1 MELTKSE
8 EKILAGSKGE
18 IYASAYRVLLAIG
31 QATEAKKLVPIKWAH
46 VSGVNYNT
54 IGDAGVD
61 FLQEISNVARFRVRT
76 TINPMGYD
84 RSKSNTLSGNFL
96 SKQMQ
101 IVESYKKM
109 GAIQSFSC
117 TPYEIFQIPKRGT
130 PVSFAESSAAVF
142 SNSFLGLMT
151 NRESAL
157 SALASAITGKS
168 PYSDLRIEESRTPG
182 IAMKCSGID
191 ITTETDYGLLGYVA
205 GKIAKDSCIA
215 FSGFNSEMDMMPAKA
230 ISAGLG
236 TSGACG
242 MFTSGGGEQSRE
254 SVGIDKEEMS
264 KAKSELNT
272 DEDGDLILFGSPQLG
287 LSELAFLH
295 DLIGGRKFDKRCI
308 IFCSRYVHDLAKKI
322 GLASDIQSSGAEFMC
337 DSCMCL
343 SPLIT
348 RDNTDSIITNS
359 VKGAYYMKSSN
370 RVGVALKDMKTI
382 VRTYS

>member
-1 MELTKSE
+1 MRLTKSE
-8 EKILAGSKGE
+8 EKILAGSMGE

-31 QATEAKKLVPIKWAH
+31 QATEAEKLVPIEWAH

-61 FLQEISNVARFRVRT
+61 FLQEVSKEVRFKVRT
-76 TINPMGYD
+76 TINPMGFD
-84 RSKSNTLSGNFL
+84 RTKPVTLSKNFL

-101 IVESYKKM
+101 IVESYRRM

-117 TPYEIFQIPKRGT
+117 TPYEIFNLPKRGT

-151 NRESAL
+151 NKESAL

-168 PYSDLRIEESRTPG
+168 PYSDLRIEESRSPRVAVKHG
-182 IAMKCSGID
+182 GVAIN
-191 ITTETDYGLLGYVA
+191 TETDYGLLGYIA

-215 FSGFNSEMDMMPAKA
+215 FSDLKSEMEMMPAKA
-230 ISAGLG
+230 ISSGLG
-236 TSGACG
+236 TSGSCG
-242 MFTSGGGEQSRE
+242 MFTAGSEQAGD
-254 SVGIDKEEMS
+254 SVAIDDEEMTR
-264 KAKSELNT
+264 AKDELST

-287 LSELAFLH
+287 LSELTYLH
-295 DLIGGRKFDKRCI
+295 DLIAGRKFDKRCI
-308 IFCSRYVHDLAKKI
+308 IFCSRYVHDQARKI
-322 GLASDIQSSGAEFMC
+322 GLAAKVESSGAEFMC

-359 VKGAYYMKSSN
+359 VKGAYYMKNSN

>member
-1 MELTKSE
+1 MRLTKSE
-8 EKILAGSKGE
+8 EKILAGGKGE

-31 QATEAKKLVPIKWAH
+31 QASEAEKLVPIEWAH

-61 FLQEISNVARFRVRT
+61 FLQEVSKDVRFNVRT
-76 TINPMGYD
+76 TINPMGFD
-84 RSKSNTLSGNFL
+84 RSKPNTLSQNFL

-101 IVESYKKM
+101 IVESYKRM
-109 GAIQSFSC
+109 GAVQSFSC
-117 TPYEIFQIPKRGT
+117 TPYEIFQLPKRGT
-130 PVSFAESSAAVF
+130 SVSFAESSAAVF

-151 NRESAL
+151 NKESAL

-168 PYSDLRIEESRTPG
+168 PYSDLRREESRSPRV
-182 IAMKCSGID
+182 AVKCDRAAIN
-191 ITTETDYGLLGYVA
+191 TETDYGLLGYIA

-215 FSGFNSEMDMMPAKA
+215 FSDLESKMDMMSAKA
-230 ISAGLG
+230 ISSGLG
-236 TSGACG
+236 TLGSCG
-242 MFTSGGGEQSRE
+242 MFTTGNEPVRE
-254 SVGIDKEEMS
+254 SVTIDDEEMS
-264 KAKSELNT
+264 KAKDELST

-287 LSELAFLH
+287 LSELTNLH
-295 DLIGGRKFDKRCI
+295 DLMAGRKFDRRCI
-308 IFCSRYVHDLAKKI
+308 IFCSRYVHDQARKI
-322 GLASDIQSSGAEFMC
+322 GLASKVESSGAEFMC

-348 RDNTDSIITNS
+348 KDNTDAIITNS

-382 VRTYS
+382 VRTCS

>member
-1 MELTKSE
+1 LELTKFE

-18 IYASAYRVLLAIG
+18 VYASAYRVLLAIG
-31 QATEAKKLVPIKWAH
+31 QATEAEKLVPIEWAH

-61 FLQEISNVARFRVRT
+61 FLHEVANGVRFKVRT

-84 RSKSNTLSGNFL
+84 RSKPNTLSPNFL

-109 GAIQSFSC
+109 GATQSFSC
-117 TPYEIFQIPKRGT
+117 TPYEIFRIPRKGT
-130 PVSFAESSAAVF
+130 SVSFAESSAAVF

-151 NRESAL
+151 NKESAL

-168 PYSDLRIEESRTPG
+168 PYSDLRIEESRTPRVALKCRG
-182 IAMKCSGID
+182 IAID
-191 ITTETDYGLLGYVA
+191 TETDYGLLGYVA
-205 GKIAKDSCIA
+205 GKIARDSCIA
-215 FSGFNSEMDMMPAKA
+215 FSDLKNNMGMMPAKA
-230 ISAGLG
+230 ISSGLG
-236 TSGACG
+236 TSGSCG
-242 MFTSGGGEQSRE
+242 MFTSGSVPE
-254 SVGIDKEEMS
+254 SESIEIDEEEMS
-264 KAKSELNT
+264 KAKDELNT
-272 DEDGDLILFGSPQLG
+272 EEDGDLILFGSPQLG
-287 LSELAFLH
+287 LSELNYLH
-295 DLIGGRKFDKRCI
+295 DLIEGRKFDRRCI
-308 IFCSRYVHDLAKKI
+308 IFCSRYIHDQARKI
-322 GLASDIQSSGAEFMC
+322 GLTSKVESSGAEFMC

-359 VKGAYYMKSSN
+359 VKGAYYMKNSN
-370 RVGVALKDMKTI
+370 RVRVALKDMKTI